1 MSFDKDDNRYETYDY
16 ALGHW
21 IYPNGT
27 GILQKHQDCQTYK
40 PRQPKEKSKIE
51 QLKEK
56 QSQLNS
62 LPNLKNSLEIKRKLL
77 ILIQELKQITF
88 TP

>member
-27 GILQKHQDCQTYK
+27 GILQKHQRLSNIQATSA
-40 PRQPKEKSKIE
+40 EGKIKDSTIE
-51 QLKEK
+51 GKTESAKLVAKLEK
-56 QSQLNS
+56 Q
-62 LPNLKNSLEIKRKLL
+62 
-77 ILIQELKQITF
+77 F
-88 TP
+88 GD